1 MIRKERRRSHKVRN
15 KNKQKPNE
23 EKIQEEQIIPLEKY
37 NLVHN
42 WKIIMQYNFALFKN
56 KDEFVIIDHNDEY
69 IARISINNAGVIEFK
84 KTLYDL
90 TPKIDFNNKTIK
102 IPIITRIR

>member
-1 MIRKERRRSHKVRN
+1 MRN
-15 KNKQKPNE
+15 KNKQKQKLNE

-102 IPIITRIR
+102 IPIITRTRWVMSI

>member
-1 MIRKERRRSHKVRN
+1 MGN
-15 KNKQKPNE
+15 DNKQKQKLNE
-23 EKIQEEQIIPLEKY
+23 EIIVEEQIIPLEKY

-42 WKIIMQYNFALFKN
+42 WKLIMQFNFALFKN

-69 IARISINNAGVIEFK
+69 IARISISNGGVIEFK

-102 IPIITRIR
+102 IPFINRAR